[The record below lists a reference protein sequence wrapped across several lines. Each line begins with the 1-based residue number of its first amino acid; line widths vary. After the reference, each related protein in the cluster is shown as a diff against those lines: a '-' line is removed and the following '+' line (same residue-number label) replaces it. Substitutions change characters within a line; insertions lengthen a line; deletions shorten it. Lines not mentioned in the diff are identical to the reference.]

1 MCQKELLL
9 LLSSLHTL
17 YFFPFFHQSRKIPR
31 VQIKDDLMRR
41 SFQETFAYIA
51 DRRLLELLLVGL
63 DWKKKSWLRM

>member
-1 MCQKELLL
+1 MSRAFRIRKEAVGRH
-9 LLSSLHTL
+9 SSSSV
-17 YFFPFFHQSRKIPR
+17 PFFSSSQQSRKIPR

-63 DWKKKSWLRM
+63 D

>member
-1 MCQKELLL
+1 MCQKDLLL

-17 YFFPFFHQSRKIPR
+17 YFFFPFFHQSRKIPR

-51 DRRLLELLLVGL
+51 DRRLLELLLLVGL
-63 DWKKKSWLRM
+63 D

>member
-1 MCQKELLL
+1 MSERTAATAFLLT
-9 LLSSLHTL
+9 HTL

-63 DWKKKSWLRM
+63 D